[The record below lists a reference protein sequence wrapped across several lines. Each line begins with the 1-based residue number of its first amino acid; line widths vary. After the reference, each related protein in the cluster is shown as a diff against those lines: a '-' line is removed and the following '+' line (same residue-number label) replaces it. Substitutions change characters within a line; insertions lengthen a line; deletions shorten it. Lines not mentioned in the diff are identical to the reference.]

1 MARLAL
7 ITGGARGIG
16 AETARVLAAD
26 GLVVAIADR
35 NLEGARTVA
44 SELKG
49 DGHTAWPV
57 DVSDEAS
64 VIALFDEV
72 EAAKGPI
79 AVLACV
85 AGGPYLHQGVA
96 PSLADAKLDTW
107 IGTEALNGRGTFLC
121 MREMLRRRR
130 ALPVEDARMIGVSS
144 RAGQMPSL
152 RTGPAY
158 AAAKAAIIGLARY
171 AALEAAPFGMTVNV
185 VAPGMVD
192 TPAVRDDLT
201 DEQFANGARQSPLG
215 MVGQP
220 IHIAKAISYIVSPDA
235 GYMTGAIIEVNGGT
249 HFA

>member
-1 MARLAL
+1 MTRLAL

-16 AETARVLAAD
+16 AETARILAKD
-26 GLVVAIADR
+26 GLTIAIADR
-35 NLEGARTVA
+35 NLAGAEAVVA
-44 SELKG
+44 ELG
-49 DGHTAWPV
+49 GAGHSAWQV
-57 DVSDEAS
+57 DVTDESS
-64 VIALFDEV
+64 VIGLFDKV

-79 AVLACV
+79 AVLACI

-96 PSLADAKLDTW
+96 PNLAEATLDTW

-121 MREMLRRRR
+121 MREMMRRRKAR
-130 ALPVEDARMIGVSS
+130 PLADARMIGLSS

-152 RTGPAY
+152 RTGPSY

-171 AALEAAPFGMTVNV
+171 AALEAAPLGMTVNV
-185 VAPGMVD
+185 VSPGMID

-201 DEQFANGARQSPLG
+201 DEQFANGIKQSPLG

-220 IHIAKAISYIVSPDA
+220 INIAKAISYIVSPEA